1 MPTAEKT
8 ETVSRLAR
16 KMAQAEAI
24 FLADFH
30 GLDVDSVTR
39 LRRSLRGAGIEY
51 EVVKNRLARRAA
63 HDAGI
68 EGLEPYFEGPTAMA
82 FAQDDPVAPA
92 KILQEF
98 IDGGGRLTIK
108 TGLVDGQVL
117 TAEAVAQL
125 ARLPSREELIG
136 QVVGSVRSPLYGL
149 SALLNGVLRSLVAA
163 LSAIADQRTE
173 GEAAAGAGEA

>member
-8 ETVSRLAR
+8 ATVDRLAR

-30 GLDVDSVTR
+30 GIDVASVTR

-51 EVVKNRLARRAA
+51 EVVKNRLAKRAA
-63 HDAGI
+63 TDAGI
-68 EGLEPYFEGPTAMA
+68 EGLEPYLEGPTAMA

-98 IDGGGRLTIK
+98 IDGGGSLTIK

-136 QVVGSVRSPLYGL
+136 QVVGSVQAPLYGL
-149 SALLNGVLRSLVAA
+149 SAVLNGLLRGLVAA

-173 GEAAAGAGEA
+173 AEAADGGSEA

>member
-30 GLDVDSVTR
+30 GVDVAAVTR
-39 LRRSLRGAGIEY
+39 LRRSLRGAGVEY
-51 EVVKNRLARRAA
+51 QVVKNRLAKRAA
-63 HDAGI
+63 SDAGL
-68 EGLEPYFEGPTAMA
+68 EGLEQYLEGPTAMA
-82 FAQDDPVAPA
+82 FAHEDPVAPA

-98 IDGGGRLTIK
+98 IDGGGKLAIK
-108 TGLVDGQVL
+108 TGLVDGQIL

-125 ARLPSREELIG
+125 AKLPPREELIG
-136 QVVGSVRSPLYGL
+136 QVVGSVQAPLYGL
-149 SALLNGVLRSLVAA
+149 SAVLNGLLRSLVIA
-163 LSAIADQRTE
+163 LSVIADQRS
-173 GEAAAGAGEA
+173 EADADAGAGA

>member
-8 ETVSRLAR
+8 ATIDRLAR

-30 GLDVDSVTR
+30 GVDVASVTR

-51 EVVKNRLARRAA
+51 EVVKNRLAKRAA
-63 HDAGI
+63 TDAGI
-68 EGLEPYFEGPTAMA
+68 EGLGPYLEGPTAMA
-82 FAQDDPVAPA
+82 FAQADPVAPA

-98 IDGGGRLTIK
+98 IDGGGKLTIK
-108 TGLVDGQVL
+108 TGLVDGQVV

-136 QVVGSVRSPLYGL
+136 QVIGSVQAPVYGL
-149 SALLNGVLRSLVAA
+149 SAVLNGLLRSLVAA
-163 LSAIADQRTE
+163 VSAIADQRTE
-173 GEAAAGAGEA
+173 GESVDGAGEA

>member
-8 ETVSRLAR
+8 ETISRLAR

-30 GLDVDSVTR
+30 GIDVASVTR
-39 LRRSLRGAGIEY
+39 LRRTLRGAGVEY

-63 HDAGI
+63 HDAGL
-68 EGLEPYFEGPTAMA
+68 EGLEQHLEGPTAMA
-82 FAQDDPVAPA
+82 FAHDDPVAPA

-98 IDGGGRLTIK
+98 IDEGGKLAIK
-108 TGLVDGQVL
+108 TGLVDGQIL

-125 ARLPSREELIG
+125 AKLPSREELIG
-136 QVVGSVRSPLYGL
+136 QAVGSVQAPLYGL
-149 SALLNGVLRSLVAA
+149 SAVLNGLLRGLVAA
-163 LSAIADQRTE
+163 LSAIADQQSD
-173 GEAAAGAGEA
+173 AGAEGTGA

>member
-30 GLDVDSVTR
+30 GVDVAAVTR
-39 LRRSLRGAGIEY
+39 LRRSLRGAGVEY
-51 EVVKNRLARRAA
+51 QVVKNRLAKRAA
-63 HDAGI
+63 SDAGL
-68 EGLEPYFEGPTAMA
+68 EGLEQYLEGPTAMA
-82 FAQDDPVAPA
+82 FAHDDPVAPA

-98 IDGGGRLTIK
+98 IDGGGKLAIK
-108 TGLVDGQVL
+108 TGLVDGQIL

-125 ARLPSREELIG
+125 AKLPSREELIG
-136 QVVGSVRSPLYGL
+136 QVVGSVQAPLYGL
-149 SALLNGVLRSLVAA
+149 SAVLNGLLRSLVAA
-163 LSAIADQRTE
+163 LSAIADQRS
-173 GEAAAGAGEA
+173 EADADVGA

>member
-30 GLDVDSVTR
+30 GVDVAAVTR
-39 LRRSLRGAGIEY
+39 LRRSLRGAGVEY
-51 EVVKNRLARRAA
+51 QVVKNRLAKRAA
-63 HDAGI
+63 SDAGL
-68 EGLEPYFEGPTAMA
+68 EGLEQYLEGPTAMA
-82 FAQDDPVAPA
+82 FAHEDPVAPA

-98 IDGGGRLTIK
+98 IDGGGKLAIK
-108 TGLVDGQVL
+108 TGLVDGQIL

-125 ARLPSREELIG
+125 AKLPPREELIG
-136 QVVGSVRSPLYGL
+136 QVVGSVQAPLYGL
-149 SALLNGVLRSLVAA
+149 SAVLNGLLRSLVAA
-163 LSAIADQRTE
+163 LSAIADQRS
-173 GEAAAGAGEA
+173 EADADVGA